1 MPPTKTNGTGQNWLW
16 MGRRISTVDGE
27 YPRLVAA
34 AILAYR
40 DAWIGPDLDTAEVLV
55 WTVEEHPPW
64 NGNCPACGTAGACDA
79 QRRGDVVALEYLIK
93 KSTELIRYGEPR
105 PLRSALHV
113 VPAEPEGA

>member
-1 MPPTKTNGTGQNWLW
+1 MPPTKTSATGQSWLW
-16 MGRRISTVDGE
+16 MGRRISTMDGQ

-64 NGNCPACGTAGACDA
+64 NGNCPTCGTPGACEA
-79 QRRGDVVALEYLIK
+79 QQRGDVVALEYLIK
-93 KSTELIRYGEPR
+93 KTTELIRHGESRRLR
-105 PLRSALHV
+105 PPLSLVRDDT
-113 VPAEPEGA
+113 EGA